1 MRILLVSA
9 LALGLAMPAM
19 AQRTSE
25 KIKNW
30 EFSKDKSRWENVTV
44 PHDWAISGPF
54 SRDNDLQRV
63 AVEQNGEKEETLK
76 TGRTGGLPFI
86 GKGSYRPQ
94 FEVPDTAGRAYTLV
108 FDGAMSNARV

>member
-30 EFSKDKSRWENVTV
+30 KFSKDKSRWENVTV

-76 TGRTGGLPFI
+76 TGRTGGLPSSA
-86 GKGSYRPQ
+86 KGRTARSLKCPTRPDAPTRSCLT
-94 FEVPDTAGRAYTLV
+94 VR
-108 FDGAMSNARV
+108 